1 MSSRPEKIVNVDI
14 NLILDPTLLRALK
27 LIESEEDILS
37 YSVNGNVIVPLKIKF
52 KNGKQQEEVE
62 VIHHGRS
69 KL

>member
-52 KNGKQQEEVE
+52 KNGKQQEVE
-62 VIHHGRS
+62 VIHHDGRS